1 MKAGIVLVVLWLA
14 ASQTVSYSNCCKG
27 SLCSDKQDCPPCG
40 SESESEDGRA
50 CCDQD
55 AASAEDSTGSE
66 TPCVHLEP
74 SSDVVSEGGVLNIEG
89 PSTAILEEQSNTGSD
104 ANAWVLLAFAP
115 GMDPPTRRPKSHSP
129 LYILDRVL
137 RI

>member
-1 MKAGIVLVVLWLA
+1 MKAGIVLVALWLA
-14 ASQTVSYSNCCKG
+14 AAQTVSYSNCCKG
-27 SLCSDKQDCPPCG
+27 SLCSEKQDCPPCG
-40 SESESEDGRA
+40 SESEDGRA

-55 AASAEDSTGSE
+55 ADPSENSNSRSE

-74 SSDVVSEGGVLNIEG
+74 SSDVLNEVGVLNIEEF
-89 PSTAILEEQSNTGSD
+89 STAILEELSDTGSY
-104 ANAWVLLAFAP
+104 ANACVLPAFAP
-115 GMDPPTRRPKSHSP
+115 GMDPPSRRPKSHTP